1 MRRCFWYK
9 VWFFSTKRSS
19 VLFLIGGQRF
29 PEYLIVRLF
38 LPVLQD
44 EISDSVI
51 RQNTHDRQARSLHNI
66 PSADENAFTEQ
77 DNQHSHNTLQKK
89 VGFVGKK
96 VIYPVDTQAD
106 KSTEQKH
113 TPVCPVMFPKGFQEK
128 IDSAGNSLGVWIA

>member
-1 MRRCFWYK
+1 MKYQIQSSGRIHTADRPGP
-9 VWFFSTKRSS
+9 STI
-19 VLFLIGGQRF
+19 F
-29 PEYLIVRLF
+29 
-38 LPVLQD
+38 
-44 EISDSVI
+44 
-51 RQNTHDRQARSLHNI
+51 

-113 TPVCPVMFPKGFQEK
+113 TPVRPVMFPKGFQEK

>member
-1 MRRCFWYK
+1 MF
-9 VWFFSTKRSS
+9 
-19 VLFLIGGQRF
+19 
-29 PEYLIVRLF
+29 
-38 LPVLQD
+38 QD
-44 EISDSVI
+44 ETSDSVI
-51 RQNTHDRQARSLHNI
+51 RQNTHGRQARSLHNI
-66 PSADENAFTEQ
+66 PSADENAFTKQ

-113 TPVCPVMFPKGFQEK
+113 TPVRPVMFPKGFQEK